1 VFSGDTKDRDN
12 FRNQA
17 SSNQDMKNL
26 HFYQPIAELG
36 GIIAV
41 TLPHED
47 IGRYPTEID
56 TANGVENSVELYKKH
71 KNELLT
77 LIEKAEKYLR

>member
-1 VFSGDTKDRDN
+1 
-12 FRNQA
+12 
-17 SSNQDMKNL
+17 MKNL